1 MGVTTALL
9 YLEESV
15 VQEREA
21 EKERRI
27 TIVLDT
33 VQNDGNTL
41 FIG

>member
-1 MGVTTALL
+1 MTTALL

-21 EKERRI
+21 KKERQI